1 MNSSSAS
8 NWVRAILANHYVTS
22 VLLFGLWIAAVMSGS
37 VFAILAGLVVYAR
50 PLLYVK
56 LLNSAINTS
65 SAKSE
70 VKNAPTARTRRGDLV
85 LAN

>member
-1 MNSSSAS
+1 MNSSTAA
-8 NWVRAILANHYVTS
+8 NWARAILANHYVTS
-22 VLLFGLWIAAVMSGS
+22 VLLFALWIAAVMSGS

-56 LLNSAINTS
+56 LLNSALNMTS
-65 SAKSE
+65 PKSE
-70 VKNAPTARTRRGDLV
+70 VKSAPAVRVRRGDLV